1 VRCRKKEQVEE
12 SCYDLSVARMRK
24 CFERYDKVVV
34 SFSGGKD
41 STACLQ
47 IALDVAREQ
56 ERLPLEVIS
65 FDEEAIPPDTVDYMQ
80 RVADMPEVDFRWY
93 CVPIQHRNACS
104 EKQPYWY
111 PWHPDDK
118 EKWVRDLPATAI
130 TEIPGFKHGMG
141 IPECIPLIYGPEHGT
156 VAMVLGIRCQ
166 ESMTRYRSIAAKP
179 AHIKDDAFLTSHP
192 TSKHIVKA
200 CPIYDWNTEDVWRA
214 PSVMGWDYNTAYDA
228 LERAGVTRHLQR
240 CAPPF
245 GEQPIR
251 GLSNF
256 KVCWPELWG
265 KMVDRV
271 PGAATAA
278 RYANTHLYACGIS
291 DEDLPSGHTWRSYTF
306 DLAKRL
312 SGESKKEVCEAVEQL
327 IKAHQKLS
335 KDPIPDEKPH
345 DRTGYCWKDICVV
358 ARVGGN
364 KFGRQTQKINKK
376 AILHRI
382 KMGVPYAAD

>member
-1 VRCRKKEQVEE
+1 
-12 SCYDLSVARMRK
+12 MRK
-24 CFERYDKVVV
+24 CYDRFDKVVV

-47 IALDVAREQ
+47 VAIDVARENN
-56 ERLPLEVIS
+56 RLPVEVVS

-80 RVADMPEVDFRWY
+80 RVSEMPEVDFKWY

-111 PWHPDDK
+111 PWHPDDRH
-118 EKWVRDLPATAI
+118 KWVRDLPETAI
-130 TEIPGFKHGMG
+130 TEIKGFKKGMG
-141 IPECIPLIYGPEHGT
+141 IPECIPLLYGPQHGT

-166 ESMTRYRSIAAKP
+166 ESMTRYRAIATKP
-179 AHIKDDAFLTSHP
+179 KHITDDAFLTAHP
-192 TSKHIVKA
+192 TSRHIMKA

-214 PSVMGWDYNTAYDA
+214 PSIMGWDYNAAYDA
-228 LERAGVTRHLQR
+228 LEKAGVSRHLQR

-265 KMVDRV
+265 RMVDRV

-278 RYANTHLYACGIS
+278 RYANTSLYACGIS
-291 DEDLPSGHTWRSYTF
+291 DEDLPAGKTWREYTM
-306 DLAKRL
+306 LLTKRL
-312 SGESKKEVCEAVEQL
+312 QPESRSEVSSAIASL
-327 IKAHQKLS
+327 IKLHQQHTT
-335 KDPIPDEKPH
+335 DPIPDASPH
-345 DRTGYCWKDICVV
+345 DRSGYCWKDLCLI
-358 ARVGGN
+358 AKVGGD
-364 KFGRQTQKINKK
+364 KFGRQSQKVNKR
-376 AILHRI
+376 AIMHRI
-382 KMGVPYAAD
+382 KMGGPHAAN